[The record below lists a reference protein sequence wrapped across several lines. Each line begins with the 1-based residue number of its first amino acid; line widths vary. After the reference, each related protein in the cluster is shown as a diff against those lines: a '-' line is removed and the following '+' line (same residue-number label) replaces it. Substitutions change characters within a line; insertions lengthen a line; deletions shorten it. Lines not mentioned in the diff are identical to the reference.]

1 MNQTCFYCWEK
12 NSIDNTHC
20 NLCGKPL
27 RNKNRQYN
35 KKIISNLYKDN
46 GYLLK
51 NAFYGLLYSEKLL
64 YEEFNINRGYC
75 ELFLQMMDDIIKCLN
90 DSTTIKSND
99 LSKMDSDGRIIS
111 LNDFNT
117 DVNDINYNLIKLFPL
132 NYLMKVDSEITD
144 IDEEYKKAYAEHFAY
159 FPILN
164 NHNNRDYFNVYTFIS
179 KFYRYFLK
187 NHTYKKI
194 NEQESL
200 SDLMKFV
207 FPIVSGGVFTDYIK
221 DPEIINQINAFREDE
236 FLKKLFTNSNEIN
249 KNDLKKTKGIM
260 NTLYSV
266 VFSLNKNSFK
276 ESMDTALELENE
288 LYLTVPLTG
297 IFCGIYY
304 RLDLD
309 SNINFKDSLKNYA
322 EIDEYL
328 NNFENYILKEQIR
341 NVIKYTDFFD
351 KVNTQSFYKKGHIYP
366 SYPHEIFNFQW
377 SVKHMIYGNDVNF
390 KKHDLWVKY
399 KMDLNEFINDVDF
412 HGLKLALIEY
422 ANLESRWLEGM
433 TAKCVSEKAYY
444 KMLLRFEEY
453 YDFLELKSLTI
464 PKIGKDAKYGFKYD
478 YITCFEPKPKNNQ
491 TQDIEA
497 NNKPENEFNP
507 KQSKIAGNTENFE
520 YLDNL
525 IKSGKNEIYLDADI
539 ILGGDEKSVYPD
551 GIEINGDII
560 IDGNNHTI
568 DAKEKTR
575 IFNIH
580 GQNIVLKNL
589 YLKNGY
595 VDKRGGALYIDKG
608 TQVRLIN
615 DTFEN
620 NFSFFKGGAIY
631 SKGNLDIKHCRFER
645 NNAKDFGGAIY
656 IKKEPLEIK
665 SAEFYDNGVDGYGG
679 AIYIDCESETRII
692 NSEFEKNVSNNGSGV
707 LEGSGN
713 AHIQNTKFLNNGG
726 FRSDIISLAG
736 LSSLSLEN
744 CTFKGNKPRDLT
756 NTKSIKNNLSKTYS
770 LRKLKKDNI
779 IGDVTFHYKKH
790 YVKSLFEITNNNVLI
805 SPSFIPIYYSN
816 EEINDNDYIKLNET
830 ICENSDK
837 IREIIEDNARV
848 LDKNFRVSED
858 FYFNLNSN
866 FTGNTIR
873 KVLFRFDNSEE
884 IWFYQITSWDGWFIK
899 LLEPFTEFNKSKLF
913 KDTPIKSLI
922 YDNINE
928 IGKIILKFYH
938 LDRYYRF
945 IDNWRELLEEYRYKK
960 LHHTFDNDLEMI
972 INPDEGEFDY
982 DDYYYKK
989 LDVISIP
996 KDARESHFI
1005 HKPKKEVNSK
1015 KRKTNSNRAP
1025 KKKIKN
1031 PDSESA
1037 INKLLENHKEE
1048 NIVTIVGGFYNED
1061 LFENGS
1067 VFRIVKEPDNP
1078 YDAEAI
1084 AVKHDDE
1091 TIAYVANSVSTV
1103 VKGTMSAGRI
1113 YDKFNNNG
1121 KIEIIYVGGR
1131 IIAKLIS

>member
-64 YEEFNINRGYC
+64 CEEFNINRGYC

-117 DVNDINYNLIKLFPL
+117 DVNDINYNIIKLFPL

-144 IDEEYKKAYAEHFAY
+144 IDEEYKKAYGEHFAY

-164 NHNNRDYFNVYTFIS
+164 NRNNRDYFNVYTFIS

-187 NHTYKKI
+187 NRTYKKI

-207 FPIVSGGVFTDYIK
+207 FPIVSGAVFTDYIK
-221 DPEIINQINAFREDE
+221 DPEIINHINAFREDE

-266 VFSLNKNSFK
+266 VYSLNKNSFK

-341 NVIKYTDFFD
+341 NVIKYTDFLD

-377 SVKHMIYGNDVNF
+377 SVKHMIYGNEVNF
-390 KKHDLWVKY
+390 KKHDLWVEY

-433 TAKCVSEKAYY
+433 TAKCVSEKVYY

-453 YDFLELKSLTI
+453 HDFLELKKLTL
-464 PKIGKDAKYGFKYD
+464 PEIGKNTKFGFNYE
-478 YITCFEPKPKNNQ
+478 YITPHEPD
-491 TQDIEA
+491 TG
-497 NNKPENEFNP
+497 NNKTTLLELNNKSKKELNS
-507 KQSKIAGNTENFE
+507 KRKSNQSKISDKKNKKSTINKVLEDYNE
-520 YLDNL
+520 YNL
-525 IKSGKNEIYLDADI
+525 ITLVGK
-539 ILGGDEKSVYPD
+539 
-551 GIEINGDII
+551 
-560 IDGNNHTI
+560 
-568 DAKEKTR
+568 
-575 IFNIH
+575 FN
-580 GQNIVLKNL
+580 
-589 YLKNGY
+589 
-595 VDKRGGALYIDKG
+595 
-608 TQVRLIN
+608 
-615 DTFEN
+615 
-620 NFSFFKGGAIY
+620 
-631 SKGNLDIKHCRFER
+631 
-645 NNAKDFGGAIY
+645 
-656 IKKEPLEIK
+656 
-665 SAEFYDNGVDGYGG
+665 
-679 AIYIDCESETRII
+679 
-692 NSEFEKNVSNNGSGV
+692 
-707 LEGSGN
+707 
-713 AHIQNTKFLNNGG
+713 
-726 FRSDIISLAG
+726 
-736 LSSLSLEN
+736 
-744 CTFKGNKPRDLT
+744 
-756 NTKSIKNNLSKTYS
+756 
-770 LRKLKKDNI
+770 
-779 IGDVTFHYKKH
+779 
-790 YVKSLFEITNNNVLI
+790 
-805 SPSFIPIYYSN
+805 
-816 EEINDNDYIKLNET
+816 
-830 ICENSDK
+830 
-837 IREIIEDNARV
+837 
-848 LDKNFRVSED
+848 
-858 FYFNLNSN
+858 
-866 FTGNTIR
+866 
-873 KVLFRFDNSEE
+873 
-884 IWFYQITSWDGWFIK
+884 
-899 LLEPFTEFNKSKLF
+899 
-913 KDTPIKSLI
+913 
-922 YDNINE
+922 
-928 IGKIILKFYH
+928 
-938 LDRYYRF
+938 
-945 IDNWRELLEEYRYKK
+945 
-960 LHHTFDNDLEMI
+960 
-972 INPDEGEFDY
+972 
-982 DDYYYKK
+982 
-989 LDVISIP
+989 
-996 KDARESHFI
+996 
-1005 HKPKKEVNSK
+1005 
-1015 KRKTNSNRAP
+1015 
-1025 KKKIKN
+1025 
-1031 PDSESA
+1031 
-1037 INKLLENHKEE
+1037 
-1048 NIVTIVGGFYNED
+1048 NED
-1061 LFENGS
+1061 LLEKGS
-1067 VFRIVKEPDNP
+1067 VFNIVKEPDNQ

-1084 AVKHDDE
+1084 AVKHNNE
-1091 TIAYVANSVSTV
+1091 TIAYVANSVNTV

-1113 YDKFNNNG
+1113 YDKVNNNG

-1131 IIAKLIS
+1131 IIAKLIR

>member
-64 YEEFNINRGYC
+64 CEEFNINRGYC

-117 DVNDINYNLIKLFPL
+117 DVNDINYNIIKLFPL

-144 IDEEYKKAYAEHFAY
+144 IDEEYKKAYGEHFAY

-164 NHNNRDYFNVYTFIS
+164 NRNNRDYFNVYTFIS

-187 NHTYKKI
+187 NRTYKKI
-194 NEQESL
+194 NEQKSL

-221 DPEIINQINAFREDE
+221 DSEIINQINAFREDE
-236 FLKKLFTNSNEIN
+236 FLKKLFTNSNDIN

-266 VFSLNKNSFK
+266 VYSLNKNSFK

-341 NVIKYTDFFD
+341 NVIKYTDFLD
-351 KVNTQSFYKKGHIYP
+351 KVNSKSFYKEDQIYP
-366 SYPHEIFNFQW
+366 SYPHEIFNFEW

-433 TAKCVSEKAYY
+433 TAKCVSEKVYY

-453 YDFLELKSLTI
+453 YDFLELKKLTL
-464 PKIGKDAKYGFKYD
+464 PEIGKNTKFGFNYE
-478 YITCFEPKPKNNQ
+478 YITPHEPD
-491 TQDIEA
+491 TG
-497 NNKPENEFNP
+497 NNKTTLLELNNKSKKELNS
-507 KQSKIAGNTENFE
+507 KRKSNQSKISDKKNKKSTINKVLEDYNE
-520 YLDNL
+520 YNL
-525 IKSGKNEIYLDADI
+525 ITLVGK
-539 ILGGDEKSVYPD
+539 
-551 GIEINGDII
+551 
-560 IDGNNHTI
+560 
-568 DAKEKTR
+568 
-575 IFNIH
+575 FN
-580 GQNIVLKNL
+580 
-589 YLKNGY
+589 
-595 VDKRGGALYIDKG
+595 
-608 TQVRLIN
+608 
-615 DTFEN
+615 
-620 NFSFFKGGAIY
+620 
-631 SKGNLDIKHCRFER
+631 
-645 NNAKDFGGAIY
+645 
-656 IKKEPLEIK
+656 
-665 SAEFYDNGVDGYGG
+665 
-679 AIYIDCESETRII
+679 
-692 NSEFEKNVSNNGSGV
+692 
-707 LEGSGN
+707 
-713 AHIQNTKFLNNGG
+713 
-726 FRSDIISLAG
+726 
-736 LSSLSLEN
+736 
-744 CTFKGNKPRDLT
+744 
-756 NTKSIKNNLSKTYS
+756 
-770 LRKLKKDNI
+770 
-779 IGDVTFHYKKH
+779 
-790 YVKSLFEITNNNVLI
+790 
-805 SPSFIPIYYSN
+805 
-816 EEINDNDYIKLNET
+816 
-830 ICENSDK
+830 
-837 IREIIEDNARV
+837 
-848 LDKNFRVSED
+848 
-858 FYFNLNSN
+858 
-866 FTGNTIR
+866 
-873 KVLFRFDNSEE
+873 
-884 IWFYQITSWDGWFIK
+884 
-899 LLEPFTEFNKSKLF
+899 
-913 KDTPIKSLI
+913 
-922 YDNINE
+922 
-928 IGKIILKFYH
+928 
-938 LDRYYRF
+938 
-945 IDNWRELLEEYRYKK
+945 
-960 LHHTFDNDLEMI
+960 
-972 INPDEGEFDY
+972 
-982 DDYYYKK
+982 
-989 LDVISIP
+989 
-996 KDARESHFI
+996 
-1005 HKPKKEVNSK
+1005 
-1015 KRKTNSNRAP
+1015 
-1025 KKKIKN
+1025 
-1031 PDSESA
+1031 
-1037 INKLLENHKEE
+1037 
-1048 NIVTIVGGFYNED
+1048 NED
-1061 LFENGS
+1061 LLEKGS
-1067 VFRIVKEPDNP
+1067 VFNIVKEPDNQ

-1084 AVKHDDE
+1084 AVKHNNE
-1091 TIAYVANSVSTV
+1091 TIAYVANSVNTV

-1113 YDKFNNNG
+1113 YDKVNNNG

-1131 IIAKLIS
+1131 IIAKLIR

>member
-132 NYLMKVDSEITD
+132 NYLMKVNSEITD
-144 IDEEYKKAYAEHFAY
+144 IDEEYKKAYGEHFAY

-164 NHNNRDYFNVYTFIS
+164 NHNNNRDYFNVYTFIS
-179 KFYRYFLK
+179 NFYRYFLE

-194 NEQESL
+194 NEQKSL

-236 FLKKLFTNSNEIN
+236 FLKKLFTKSNDIN

-266 VFSLNKNSFK
+266 VYSLNKNSFK

-309 SNINFKDSLKNYA
+309 SNINFKDSFKNYA

-351 KVNTQSFYKKGHIYP
+351 KVNSKSFYKEDQIYP
-366 SYPHEIFNFQW
+366 SYPHEIFNFEW

-433 TAKCVSEKAYY
+433 TAKCVSEKVYY

-453 YDFLELKSLTI
+453 YDFLELKKLTL
-464 PKIGKDAKYGFKYD
+464 PVIGKNTKFGFNYE
-478 YITCFEPKPKNNQ
+478 YITPHEPD
-491 TQDIEA
+491 TG
-497 NNKPENEFNP
+497 NNKTTLLELNNKSKKEFNS
-507 KQSKIAGNTENFE
+507 KQTKVSKNFK

-525 IKSGKNEIYLDADI
+525 IKNGQNEIFLEVDINLDDN
-539 ILGGDEKSVYPD
+539 EKSIYQE

-560 IDGNNHTI
+560 VEGNNHTI
-568 DAKEKTR
+568 NAKEKTR
-575 IFNIH
+575 IFNIS
-580 GQNIVLKNL
+580 GGNIVLKNL

-595 VDKRGGALYIDKG
+595 TDKRGGALFIDKKSNI
-608 TQVRLIN
+608 TLIN

-620 NFSFFKGGAIY
+620 NFSFFMGGAIY
-631 SKGNLDIKHCRFER
+631 SKENLNIINCRFEN

-656 IKKEPLEIK
+656 IEGENLEIK
-665 SAEFYDNGVDGYGG
+665 STEFYNNGVDGYGG
-679 AIYIDCESETRII
+679 AIYLDYESKTEII
-692 NSEFEKNVSNNGSGV
+692 NSKFEKNVSNNGSGV
-707 LEGSGN
+707 LEGSGKAN
-713 AHIQNTKFLNNGG
+713 IQNTKFFNNSG
-726 FRSDIISLAG
+726 FRSDIIRLVSS
-736 LSSLSLEN
+736 SSLNLES
-744 CTFKGNKPRDLT
+744 CIFKGNKPKDLT
-756 NTKSIKNNLSKTYS
+756 NTKPIKNSSSKIQNSS
-770 LRKLKKDNI
+770 LRELKKDNEKNH
-779 IGDVTFHYKKH
+779 F
-790 YVKSLFEITNNNVLI
+790 
-805 SPSFIPIYYSN
+805 
-816 EEINDNDYIKLNET
+816 
-830 ICENSDK
+830 
-837 IREIIEDNARV
+837 NA
-848 LDKNFRVSED
+848 
-858 FYFNLNSN
+858 
-866 FTGNTIR
+866 
-873 KVLFRFDNSEE
+873 
-884 IWFYQITSWDGWFIK
+884 
-899 LLEPFTEFNKSKLF
+899 
-913 KDTPIKSLI
+913 
-922 YDNINE
+922 
-928 IGKIILKFYH
+928 
-938 LDRYYRF
+938 
-945 IDNWRELLEEYRYKK
+945 
-960 LHHTFDNDLEMI
+960 
-972 INPDEGEFDY
+972 
-982 DDYYYKK
+982 
-989 LDVISIP
+989 
-996 KDARESHFI
+996 
-1005 HKPKKEVNSK
+1005 PKKELNSK
-1015 KRKTNSNRAP
+1015 RKSNQSKISD
-1025 KKKIKN
+1025 KKNKK
-1031 PDSESA
+1031 ST
-1037 INKLLENHKEE
+1037 INKVLEDYNEY
-1048 NIVTIVGGFYNED
+1048 NLITLVGKFNNED
-1061 LFENGS
+1061 LLEKGS
-1067 VFRIVKEPDNP
+1067 VFNIVKEPDNQ

-1084 AVKHDDE
+1084 AVKHNNE